1 MKNVYAINS
10 TANKVATGKY
20 SITNEG
26 TATNVTVNKAQAS
39 TPAEGVMNLRFLGS
53 IDNLNYIGMGYLV
66 SITVNGTT
74 TYKVVN
80 TKSVYETVNNGTGTL
95 SKSDFGGNYILAM
108 AIEGEAA
115 DVTAVYAV
123 TPYALTE
130 DGKIVTG
137 VTKSITLING
147 VLN

>member
-53 IDNLNYIGMGYLV
+53 IDNLNYLGMGYLV
-66 SITVNGTT
+66 SITANGKT
-74 TYKVVN
+74 TYKMVN
-80 TKSVYETVNNGTGTL
+80 TKSVYESVNNGSGTL
-95 SKSDFGGNYILAM
+95 TKADFGDKYIMAM
-108 AIEGEAA
+108 AIEGEPA
-115 DVTAVYAV
+115 DATVIYAV
-123 TPYALTE
+123 TPFALTK
-130 DGKIVTG
+130 DGDLVVG